1 MASPQLP
8 PQSQSLHRQP
18 TDSELFAEYGWAHGS
33 DAFNTADTLGR
44 RPQSDDTL
52 TTAAVTELVS
62 DTASLSSATTVSS
75 LENGNSMHRSR
86 HRRVSSAAS
95 TAALIEPGMVE
106 AAGAGAAG
114 GTFQSSTDAKTHDII
129 NKINGNA
136 ASLHLARL
144 ARWIAR
150 SPHPAT
156 STSTSS
162 PPRQRRKVQACRT
175 KLLQCLAVAILSAL
189 FIGII
194 EAAGSYLAPR
204 GRDFSLEELAA
215 MRDAN
220 VPYVAVNG
228 RVMDFASSSS
238 MMEPTSTADSMAEQI
253 RDAAGTY
260 RGRDMS
266 AMFPAFAT
274 LLAQPVGGGARFADP
289 DMATVV
295 GATAAP
301 AVDAWLAM
309 RLAQNDGYVVNA
321 TTRQLATCPAPSGAA
336 AGPCFTAAAG
346 LLADSAVG
354 YVVHDRATIQQSH
367 GDLNSPPALV
377 IIDSMVYDVTWYLRL
392 ATSWGQSN
400 HTVSDNGSIAAAS
413 GSAVIPESSTTT
425 WTPNSA
431 TAFLPTDMT
440 AALLANLGS
449 TASAAL
455 DNQPDRAARVRVMNK
470 LMFAGV
476 LRDALPPRASRMNPV
491 MLVVGGLIY
500 VLYIV
505 KISMT
510 LAQSSSEAKNSPS
523 NDVSLDKPA
532 PFNVVLIPVYNES
545 AVTMQKAIESAVN
558 SDYAADRKLVVVVV
572 DGLAVQPGESHR
584 DAATAVRGILGYA
597 GKVPAQVEY
606 ESVGTGARRLNVA
619 QVYAGR
625 FNNGN
630 AATAA
635 VPYVVIVKSGARGE
649 TRLPGTRGKR
659 DSMLILMQYLSAIVG
674 AGGEDTLAGTNNYY
688 YLSPLERALH
698 TALTDDLALDPHE
711 FEYLTVM
718 DGDTTMSR
726 DAMTALAGVLRREHA
741 TLAVHGCMYPASI
754 KMTFWSLLQA
764 YPWFHTHHL
773 APALDSAIGA
783 VGRAWSGGFATY
795 RIVFPTTKA
804 TMKIAGEQ
812 KTPCLVA
819 RGLLDAF
826 TERPQT
832 MHERNR
838 LWLGEDRSL
847 PALLLAHHDK
857 ITGNASQLAYCPT
870 AIATTR
876 LPTTFCGVINV
887 HTRTYTARLHTLAHL
902 TKTTRSL
909 SRPWRRILLRVAAV
923 CDAIAMLLAPAATTF
938 LYFMIARTIF
948 YTAVKKCPSMTLV
961 HSDVLINLAFAAL
974 AVLQCVLLLLAAAA
988 TSRRALLR
996 MVLPVLVYQI
1006 AGMLFWQLVVPVVAL
1021 WRADWGDMWCDSVP
1035 VDGRCAVRPHGADG
1049 DEDDDEIAAR
1059 AAGRDKRKYSNGPA
1073 MVAVPF
1079 SVAARR
1085 STVAPLPAAEMQPH
1099 VVSEF
1104 ASLFDAAAATLN
1116 RPLATTST
1124 SAATVATP
1132 AATTRPTSQNSLLS
1146 LTSTIVPGGS
1156 RDGFAQRSD
1165 TLNSAVTIAMPFS
1178 PSTASVMSTA
1188 AFPPTLTRP
1197 PSDTLTPRRNNYHRY
1212 HSPPPA
1218 PHAAFLLRNSLASNP
1233 PPPPPSSSSAFSSLP
1248 RIVSGT
1254 TALSS
1259 RYHSGTNST
1268 RTSLATSGR
1277 PGSVDSTT
1285 TATTETTT
1293 TTRTTS
1299 SSSLSL
1305 PPPRGTDRARS
1316 ALRHAVREQVREIIS
1331 TLVRQQQEQE
1341 QQQQQRETPG
1351 APDTHRL
1358 QRELAMRFGDALV
1371 NDFGEFIEECVEEV
1385 LLERMALV

>member
-8 PQSQSLHRQP
+8 QHSQSPRRQP

-52 TTAAVTELVS
+52 TTAVVTELVS

-75 LENGNSMHRSR
+75 LENGSSMHRSR

-95 TAALIEPGMVE
+95 AAALIEPGMVE
-106 AAGAGAAG
+106 AAGAAAAG
-114 GTFQSSTDAKTHDII
+114 GAFQSPTDAKTHDII
-129 NKINGNA
+129 NKTNGNA

-150 SPHPAT
+150 SSHPVT
-156 STSTSS
+156 STSPSP
-162 PPRQRRKVQACRT
+162 PPRQRRKAQACRT
-175 KLLQCLAVAILSAL
+175 KLLQCLVVAILSAL

-228 RVMDFASSSS
+228 RVMDFASSS
-238 MMEPTSTADSMAEQI
+238 MMESTSTADSMAEQI

-260 RGRDMS
+260 RGLDMS

-274 LLAQPVGGGARFADP
+274 LLAQPVNGGARFADP

-321 TTRQLATCPAPSGAA
+321 TTRRLATCPAPSGAA
-336 AGPCFTAAAG
+336 AGPCFTAAAS

-354 YVVHDRATIQQSH
+354 YVVHDRATIQQNH
-367 GDLNSPPALV
+367 GDLNSPTALV

-392 ATSWGQSN
+392 ATSWGQRN
-400 HTVSDNGSIAAAS
+400 YTVSNNGSIAS
-413 GSAVIPESSTTT
+413 GSAVTPESSTTT

-449 TASAAL
+449 TASAAF

-510 LAQSSSEAKNSPS
+510 LAQSSSDAKNSFS

-584 DAATAVRGILGYA
+584 DSATAVRGILGYA
-597 GKVPAQVEY
+597 GKVPAEVEY

-674 AGGEDTLAGTNNYY
+674 VGGEDTLGGSNHYY

-698 TALTDDLALDPHE
+698 TALTDDLALDPNE

-741 TLAVHGCMYPASI
+741 TLAVHGCMYPASM
-754 KMTFWSLLQA
+754 KMAFWSLLQA

-795 RIVFPTTKA
+795 RIVLPTTKA
-804 TMKIAGEQ
+804 TMKIAGQQ

-819 RGLLDAF
+819 RGILDALA
-826 TERPQT
+826 ERPQT
-832 MHERNR
+832 THERNR

-857 ITGNASQLAYCPT
+857 TTDNAPQLAYCPT

-902 TKTTRSL
+902 IKTTRSL
-909 SRPWRRILLRVAAV
+909 SVPRRRISLRVAAV
-923 CDAIAMLLAPAATTF
+923 CDAMAMLLAPAATAF

-948 YTAVKKCPSMTLV
+948 YTAVKKCPSMALV

-988 TSRRALLR
+988 ASRRALLR
-996 MVLPVLVYQI
+996 MVLPVLVYQVV
-1006 AGMLFWQLVVPVVAL
+1006 GMLFWQLVVPVVAL
-1021 WRADWGDMWCDSVP
+1021 WRADWGNMWCDSVP

-1049 DEDDDEIAAR
+1049 DGDGDDIAAR

-1079 SVAARR
+1079 SVPARR
-1085 STVAPLPAAEMQPH
+1085 STVAPFPAAEMQPH
-1099 VVSEF
+1099 VESEF
-1104 ASLFDAAAATLN
+1104 ASLFDAAAVPLN

-1156 RDGFAQRSD
+1156 RDGFAQRSN

-1178 PSTASVMSTA
+1178 PSTASVISTA
-1188 AFPPTLTRP
+1188 AFAPTLTRP
-1197 PSDTLTPRRNNYHRY
+1197 PSDTLSPRRDNYHRY

-1233 PPPPPSSSSAFSSLP
+1233 APPPPSSSSAFSSLP

-1268 RTSLATSGR
+1268 RTSLATSRR

-1285 TATTETTT
+1285 TATTESTT

-1299 SSSLSL
+1299 SSLSL
-1305 PPPRGTDRARS
+1305 PPPRANRERS
-1316 ALRHAVREQVREIIS
+1316 ALRHAVREQVSEIIS
-1331 TLVRQQQEQE
+1331 MLERQQQE
-1341 QQQQQRETPG
+1341 QQQQQEKHGVPY
-1351 APDTHRL
+1351 AHRL
-1358 QRELAMRFGDALV
+1358 QRELALRFGDALV
-1371 NDFGEFIEECVEEV
+1371 NDFGGFIEECVEEV

>member
-8 PQSQSLHRQP
+8 QQSQSPRRQP

-44 RPQSDDTL
+44 RPQSEDTL
-52 TTAAVTELVS
+52 TTSAVTELVS

-75 LENGNSMHRSR
+75 LENGDSTHRPR

-106 AAGAGAAG
+106 AAGAAAAG
-114 GTFQSSTDAKTHDII
+114 GAFQSSTDAKTHDFI

-156 STSTSS
+156 STSPS
-162 PPRQRRKVQACRT
+162 PPRQRRKAQACRT
-175 KLLQCLAVAILSAL
+175 KLLQFLAVAIISAL

-228 RVMDFASSSS
+228 RVMDFASSS
-238 MMEPTSTADSMAEQI
+238 MMESTSTADSMVEQI
-253 RDAAGTY
+253 CDAAGTY
-260 RGRDMS
+260 RGLDMS

-274 LLAQPVGGGARFADP
+274 LLAQPVNGGARFADP

-336 AGPCFTAAAG
+336 AGPCFTAAAS

-367 GDLNSPPALV
+367 GDLNSPTALV

-400 HTVSDNGSIAAAS
+400 HTFSDNGGIAAAN
-413 GSAVIPESSTTT
+413 ESSTTT
-425 WTPNSA
+425 WTLNSA

-449 TASAAL
+449 AASAAF
-455 DNQPDRAARVRVMNK
+455 DTQPDRAARVRVMNK

-510 LAQSSSEAKNSPS
+510 LAQSSSRANANSS
-523 NDVSLDKPA
+523 SSDVSLDKPA

-558 SDYAADRKLVVVVV
+558 SDYAADRKLIVVVV

-597 GKVPAQVEY
+597 GKVPAEVEY

-649 TRLPGTRGKR
+649 TRVPGTRGKR

-674 AGGEDTLAGTNNYY
+674 AGGEDALGGTNNYY

-741 TLAVHGCMYPASI
+741 TLAVHGCMYPASM

-795 RIVFPTTKA
+795 RIVLPTTKA
-804 TMKIAGEQ
+804 TMKIAGQQ

-826 TERPQT
+826 SERPQT

-847 PALLLAHHDK
+847 PALLLAYHDK
-857 ITGNASQLAYCPT
+857 TTDNVPQLAYCPT

-887 HTRTYTARLHTLAHL
+887 HTRTYTARLHTLAHFI
-902 TKTTRSL
+902 KTTRSL
-909 SRPWRRILLRVAAV
+909 SLSRRRISLRVAAV
-923 CDAIAMLLAPAATTF
+923 CDAMAMLLAPAATAF

-988 TSRRALLR
+988 ASRRALLR
-996 MVLPVLVYQI
+996 MVLPVLVYQVV
-1006 AGMLFWQLVVPVVAL
+1006 GMLFWQLVVPAVAL

-1035 VDGRCAVRPHGADG
+1035 VDGRCAVRPHGANGDG
-1049 DEDDDEIAAR
+1049 DGDAIAAR

-1073 MVAVPF
+1073 MAAVPF
-1079 SVAARR
+1079 TVAARR
-1085 STVAPLPAAEMQPH
+1085 STVAPFPAAEMQPH
-1099 VVSEF
+1099 VESEF
-1104 ASLFDAAAATLN
+1104 ASLFDAAAVPLN

-1124 SAATVATP
+1124 SAATAATP
-1132 AATTRPTSQNSLLS
+1132 AATTRPTSQKSLLS
-1146 LTSTIVPGGS
+1146 LTSTILPGDS
-1156 RDGFAQRSD
+1156 RNAFAQRSN

-1188 AFPPTLTRP
+1188 AFAPTLTRP
-1197 PSDTLTPRRNNYHRY
+1197 PSDTLSPRRNNYHRY

-1268 RTSLATSGR
+1268 RTSLATSRR

-1285 TATTETTT
+1285 TATTESTT

-1299 SSSLSL
+1299 SSLSL
-1305 PPPRGTDRARS
+1305 PPSDRERS
-1316 ALRHAVREQVREIIS
+1316 ALRQAVREQVREIIS
-1331 TLVRQQQEQE
+1331 TLERQQQEQ
-1341 QQQQQRETPG
+1341 QQQHDKPG
-1351 APDTHRL
+1351 PIAHRL